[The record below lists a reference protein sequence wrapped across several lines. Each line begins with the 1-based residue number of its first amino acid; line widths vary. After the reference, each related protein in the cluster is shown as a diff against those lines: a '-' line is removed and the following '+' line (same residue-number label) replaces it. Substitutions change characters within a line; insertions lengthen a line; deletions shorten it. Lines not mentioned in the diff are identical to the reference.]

1 MNGNRLASFAVCLS
15 PENTFADGIIGAP
28 MPDMDFKIIK
38 NDTFKELP
46 VGEVG
51 EICISGPL
59 VMMGYLGDDA
69 ETARTIRVHDD
80 GKIWLH
86 TGDIGYLGKDGF
98 IYFAQRLK
106 RIIISSGYNIYPTH
120 LESIINSHEAVLTST
135 VIGIDHHYKGQVP
148 KAFIVLKPGYKAGK
162 KIEREIRE
170 LLERNVPVY
179 ALPVAYEF
187 RDKLPQTLV
196 GKVAFKKL
204 EAEEKAKAK

>member
-1 MNGNRLASFAVCLS
+1 M
-15 PENTFADGIIGAP
+15 
-28 MPDMDFKIIK
+28 
-38 NDTFKELP
+38 
-46 VGEVG
+46 
-51 EICISGPL
+51 
-59 VMMGYLGDDA
+59 
-69 ETARTIRVHDD
+69 
-80 GKIWLH
+80 
-86 TGDIGYLGKDGF
+86 GYLGKDGL

-148 KAFIVLKPGYKAGK
+148 KAFVVLKPGYKPGK
-162 KIEREIRE
+162 RIEREIRE

-187 RDKLPQTLV
+187 RDNLPKTLV

-204 EAEEKAKAK
+204 EEEEKAKK

>member
-1 MNGNRLASFAVCLS
+1 M
-15 PENTFADGIIGAP
+15 
-28 MPDMDFKIIK
+28 
-38 NDTFKELP
+38 
-46 VGEVG
+46 
-51 EICISGPL
+51 
-59 VMMGYLGDDA
+59 
-69 ETARTIRVHDD
+69 
-80 GKIWLH
+80 
-86 TGDIGYLGKDGF
+86 
-98 IYFAQRLK
+98 
-106 RIIISSGYNIYPTH
+106 IISSGYNIYPTH

-187 RDKLPQTLV
+187 RDKLPTTLV

-204 EAEEKAKAK
+204 EAEEKAKK

>member
-1 MNGNRLASFAVCLS
+1 MS
-15 PENTFADGIIGAP
+15 
-28 MPDMDFKIIK
+28 FKIIK
-38 NDTFKELP
+38 TDTFKEQP
-46 VGEVG
+46 IGQEG

-59 VMMGYLGDDA
+59 IMMGYLNDDA
-69 ETARTIRVHDD
+69 ENAQALRVHDD

-86 TGDIGYLGKDGF
+86 TGDLGYIGKDGF
-98 IYFAQRLK
+98 VYFAQRLK

-120 LESIINSHEAVLTST
+120 LESVINSHEAVLTST

-170 LLERNVPVY
+170 LLERNVPIY
-179 ALPVAYEF
+179 ALPAAYEF
-187 RDKLPQTLV
+187 RDKLPTTLV

-204 EAEEKAKAK
+204 EAEEKAK